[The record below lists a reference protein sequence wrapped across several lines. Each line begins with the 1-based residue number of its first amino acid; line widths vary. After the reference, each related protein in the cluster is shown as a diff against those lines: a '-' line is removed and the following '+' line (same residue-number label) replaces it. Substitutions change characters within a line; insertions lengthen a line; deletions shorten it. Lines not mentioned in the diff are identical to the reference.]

1 MRVTLFWYIWL
12 FSDWNLPRLW
22 SGHSRASG
30 PCSQVPKLCIY
41 GGSGEIFSRAVCE
54 QDFAGNRNP
63 QGGGAEAE
71 ERVAAGR
78 MRSPERCPNQGRA
91 NASENTGTRQIS
103 LGLPASQS
111 TAHRS

>member
-78 MRSPERCPNQGRA
+78 MRSPERCPNKGRS
-91 NASENTGTRQIS
+91 NPGRTRGQNKS
-103 LGLPASQS
+103 LDALLAPES
-111 TAHRS
+111 